1 MFFLLKE
8 RLTQSILIQRQLD
21 VRYANLAG
29 ITTNLD
35 GGYIRN
41 GTTLQVTGLSTFG
54 NNVNI
59 TGNLDVDGHTEL
71 DDVNVSGALH
81 LLVLDFNGSLDVDGH
96 TELDDLN
103 VSGVSTFTGAID
115 ANGSLDVDG
124 HTELDDVNVS
134 GASTFTGALM
144 LMGL

>member
-8 RLTQSILIQRQLD
+8 RLTQSILIQRPQLD
-21 VRYANLAG
+21 VRYAKSG

-81 LLVLDFNGSLDVDGH
+81 LLVLDFNGSLDVD
-96 TELDDLN
+96 ECILN
-103 VSGVSTFTGAID
+103 
-115 ANGSLDVDG
+115 
-124 HTELDDVNVS
+124 
-134 GASTFTGALM
+134 
-144 LMGL
+144 